1 MDFSIIIPVYNSE
14 ETIEELFNGIKKTFE
29 DLGKSYEVIIVE
41 DGSTDNSWKK
51 LEYLKK
57 DNPSIITIIKLTKN
71 YGQHNA
77 TLCGFEYSTGDLL
90 ITIDDDL
97 QIHPDEIKKLFAKY
111 SETET
116 DLIYGYFKKKR
127 HSILRNL
134 GSKFLKRSSKQL
146 FKAPGEGSSF
156 RLIRK
161 ELANNIIQHVQ
172 NFVFIDELLLW
183 YTDNID
189 FVEVKHEKRRHQRS
203 GYSYVKLFKIFT
215 NIIVYYTAVPLRIMT
230 YGGFFLSLISFLF
243 GLRFIFRK
251 IFLDVELGYTSL
263 IVAILFSTSLI
274 LFCLGIIGEYLRRIY
289 MVQNKKPP
297 YSIKKIVK

>member
-1 MDFSIIIPVYNSE
+1 MDFSVIVPVYNSE
-14 ETIEELFNGIKKTFE
+14 ETLENLFLGVKNIFDE
-29 DLGKSYEVIIVE
+29 LGKSFELIAVE
-41 DGSTDNSWKK
+41 DGSSDNSWEV
-51 LEYLKK
+51 LESLKK
-57 DNPSIITIIKLTKN
+57 QYPSLLTIIRLTKN

-77 TLCGFEYSTGDLL
+77 TLCGFKYSEGDLL

-97 QIHPDEIKKLFAKY
+97 QVDPFEIKKLYSKY
-111 SETET
+111 TESEA
-116 DLIYGYFKKKR
+116 DLIYGYYKKKR
-127 HSILRNL
+127 HSLFRNL
-134 GSKFLKRSSKQL
+134 GSKFLKSSSKHL

-156 RLIRK
+156 RMIKK
-161 ELANNIIQHVQ
+161 ELAKNILLHLQ

-189 FVEVKHEKRRHQRS
+189 FVEVRHEKRKHQKS
-203 GYSYVKLFKIFT
+203 GYSYIKLFKIFT
-215 NIIVYYTAVPLRIMT
+215 NIIIYYTAVPLKIMT

-251 IFLDVELGYTSL
+251 LVHNVELGYTSL
-263 IVAILFSTSLI
+263 IVTILFSTSLI

>member
-1 MDFSIIIPVYNSE
+1 MDFSVIIPVYNSK
-14 ETIEELFNGIKKTFE
+14 ETLEELFNGIKSTFE
-29 DLGKSYEVIIVE
+29 DLGKSFEVIAIE
-41 DGSTDNSWKK
+41 DGSSDNSWEV
-51 LEYLKK
+51 LESLKEQH
-57 DNPSIITIIKLTKN
+57 PSLLTIIRLTKN

-77 TLCGFEYSTGDLL
+77 TLCGFEYSEGDLL
-90 ITIDDDL
+90 VTIDDDL
-97 QIHPDEIKKLFAKY
+97 QTNPAEIKKLCAKY
-111 SETET
+111 NESEA
-116 DLIYGYFKKKR
+116 DLTYGYYKKKR
-127 HSILRNL
+127 HSPLRNL

-161 ELANNIIQHVQ
+161 ELAKNILHHLQ

-189 FVEVKHEKRRHQRS
+189 FAEVRHEKRKHKKS
-203 GYSYVKLFKIFT
+203 GYSYFKLFKLFT
-215 NIIVYYTAVPLRIMT
+215 NIIVYYTAVPLKIMT
-230 YGGFFLSLISFLF
+230 YGGFFLSLISFLL
-243 GLRFIFRK
+243 GLRFILRK
-251 IFLDVELGYTSL
+251 IFLNVELGYTSL

-289 MVQNKKPP
+289 TVQNKKPP